1 MEAISWIVPP
11 VRRSPCGNSRQNSS
25 TVSTGSRS
33 TASAYARIQAREYRP
48 RGQPVRSLFSRPSI
62 SSGRMRRCSRDFLD
76 RHTTARSVTTQSGY
90 EHLLRVHVFSSVPTE
105 PEQFPRLRAVF
116 EARRFLLP
124 DKETYRTLRNRN
136 RANDHE
142 IRPAGLR
149 NSECRNQAG
158 SSVLTPAC
166 RLSNGRRPVY
176 SSVGT
181 APPRYA
187 ASWVMSN

>member
-11 VRRSPCGNSRQNSS
+11 ARRSPCGNSRQNSS

-33 TASAYARIQAREYRP
+33 TANAYARIQAREYRP

-62 SSGRMRRCSRDFLD
+62 SSGRMRRLRRDFLD
-76 RHTTARSVTTQSGY
+76 RHTTARSVTTQAGY

-124 DKETYRTLRNRN
+124 ERRLIGPYETVTGRMITKFALLDYEIPN
-136 RANDHE
+136 AE
-142 IRPAGLR
+142 IRPAL
-149 NSECRNQAG
+149 
-158 SSVLTPAC
+158 PD
-166 RLSNGRRPVY
+166 
-176 SSVGT
+176 
-181 APPRYA
+181 
-187 ASWVMSN
+187 